1 MKAKAVPYEPA
12 PKIVMLSGVM
22 VGVVVVSCV
31 NEVIVQGVKL
41 SIRGSEKSKKVIN
54 LMNTVFKNTKK
65 NCRATLGTRYNSS

>member
-31 NEVIVQGVKL
+31 NEVII
-41 SIRGSEKSKKVIN
+41 SRSEKRIRMKEE
-54 LMNTVFKNTKK
+54 
-65 NCRATLGTRYNSS
+65 TR